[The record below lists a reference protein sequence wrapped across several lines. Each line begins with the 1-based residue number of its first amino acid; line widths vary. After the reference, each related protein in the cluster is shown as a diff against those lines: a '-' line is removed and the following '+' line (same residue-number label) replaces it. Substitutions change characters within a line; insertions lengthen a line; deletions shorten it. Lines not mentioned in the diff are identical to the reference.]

1 MPMAATAGDFNF
13 SDLKK
18 IRQEV
23 QLEEK
28 GQILK
33 TGQEENHRSLHSC
46 GLFSNL

>member
-18 IRQEV
+18 IRQQV

-33 TGQEENHRSLHSC
+33 TGQERESQKFTQLWP
-46 GLFSNL
+46 F